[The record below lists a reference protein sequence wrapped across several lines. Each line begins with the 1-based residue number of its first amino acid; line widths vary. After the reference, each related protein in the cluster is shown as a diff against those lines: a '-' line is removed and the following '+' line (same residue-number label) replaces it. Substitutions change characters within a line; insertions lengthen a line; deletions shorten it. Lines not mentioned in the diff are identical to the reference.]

1 MSASPPARSQQPASC
16 PCPGFTP
23 HAVPAPSAWVWTR
36 GAPGLS
42 RVLTQVLVARGTVAV
57 SGACEEM
64 AWSLPG
70 DGSGRPSCHHVEKG
84 LGAAPAAARGSG
96 CSCEKG
102 AALMTLGHPCQ
113 QAASLRAWDEG
124 PPPRVF
130 PGVCPGRGGGLV
142 RLCSAPGL
150 SLWLWPWES
159 WLCSAPLSS
168 GQLGQQAAT
177 RVLTR
182 AHSAERS
189 PGPLWPGEALWRAGR
204 PGCAHVA
211 CFSERPQSCAHP
223 TKPVEAGRAPL
234 SAPPVAARAR
244 LSAR

>member
-42 RVLTQVLVARGTVAV
+42 RALTQVLVARGTVAV

-142 RLCSAPGL
+142 RLC
-150 SLWLWPWES
+150 
-159 WLCSAPLSS
+159 
-168 GQLGQQAAT
+168 
-177 RVLTR
+177 
-182 AHSAERS
+182 
-189 PGPLWPGEALWRAGR
+189 PGPQPVAVALGKLALL
-204 PGCAHVA
+204 
-211 CFSERPQSCAHP
+211 
-223 TKPVEAGRAPL
+223 RAPQL
-234 SAPPVAARAR
+234 W
-244 LSAR
+244 SARSAGGHPGAHESTLRRTFSRSTLAG